1 MAPPARATGGR
12 RDRELGDG
20 DGGAVRLGREAVEGD
35 EARTGSIA
43 LKQGFCFGTPPSLNL
58 NTLTAQIFLYPFVIK
73 GMMGIKKYLR
83 AIVYV

>member
-1 MAPPARATGGR
+1 MASAS
-12 RDRELGDG
+12 
-20 DGGAVRLGREAVEGD
+20 VH
-35 EARTGSIA
+35 
-43 LKQGFCFGTPPSLNL
+43 PPSLNL